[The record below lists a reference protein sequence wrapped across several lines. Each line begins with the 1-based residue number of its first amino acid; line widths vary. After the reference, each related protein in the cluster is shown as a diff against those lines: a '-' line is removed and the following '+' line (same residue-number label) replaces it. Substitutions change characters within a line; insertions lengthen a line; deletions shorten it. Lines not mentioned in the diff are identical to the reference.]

1 MKNFIDSEEKRRS
14 LLERREFV
22 STVLKT
28 IGISSLLTIP
38 GIGMSAVLV
47 NEHRDYTVQE
57 VIDLI
62 LREIPGAPF
71 KETVDTIKSGVPDQ
85 KVTGI
90 VTTMFATVEVIRAT
104 ARLGANFIIAH
115 EPTFYNHLDDTNWVQ
130 ENAVVKQKQEL
141 LKKYNI
147 AIWRFHDYW
156 HAYRPDGILTG
167 VLKELRLE
175 KYKTA
180 NENLLL
186 TPPLSLKVLI
196 DLLKE
201 RLGIKKLR
209 VIGDLSQVC
218 KRIAILPGAA
228 GGQTQI
234 AFIEK
239 ERPDVFICGEVH
251 EWETAEYIRDAR
263 QMGSKTSLIIL
274 GHAVS
279 EEPGMNWLVQWL
291 HPKIP
296 EIKITHIA
304 SKDPFLWI

>member
-1 MKNFIDSEEKRRS
+1 MKNFVESEEKRRL

-38 GIGMSAVLV
+38 GIGISAAWA
-47 NEHRDYTVQE
+47 NDRRDYTVQE

-62 LREIPGAPF
+62 LKEIPGTPI
-71 KETVDTIKSGVPDQ
+71 KDTVDTIKSGAPDQ
-85 KVTGI
+85 KVTSI

-115 EPTFYNHLDDTNWVQ
+115 EPTFYNHLDDTNWLQ
-130 ENAVVKQKQEL
+130 QNAVVKQKQEL
-141 LKKYNI
+141 LQKHNI

-180 NENLLL
+180 NEHLLL

-209 VIGDLSQVC
+209 VIGDLSQIC

-239 ERPDVFICGEVH
+239 EKPDVFICGEVH

-263 QMGSKTSLIIL
+263 QMGSKTSLMIL
-274 GHAVS
+274 GHSVS

-291 HPKIP
+291 QPKIP

>member
-1 MKNFIDSEEKRRS
+1 MKNFVESEEKRRS

-38 GIGMSAVLV
+38 GIGISAAWA
-47 NEHRDYTVQE
+47 NDRRDYTVQE

-62 LREIPGAPF
+62 LKEIPGAPF
-71 KETVDTIKSGVPDQ
+71 KETVDTIKSGTPDQ

-104 ARLGANFIIAH
+104 ARLGANFIVAH

-130 ENAVVKQKQEL
+130 QNAVVKQKQEL
-141 LKKYNI
+141 LQKHNI

-180 NENLLL
+180 NEHLLL

-209 VIGDLSQVC
+209 VIGDLSQIC

-239 ERPDVFICGEVH
+239 EKPDVFICGEVH

-274 GHAVS
+274 GHSVS

-291 HPKIP
+291 QPKIP

>member
-1 MKNFIDSEEKRRS
+1 MKNFVESEEKRRL

-28 IGISSLLTIP
+28 IGISSLLTSP
-38 GIGMSAVLV
+38 GIGISAAWA
-47 NEHRDYTVQE
+47 NDRRDYTVQE

-62 LREIPGAPF
+62 LKEIPGTPI
-71 KETVDTIKSGVPDQ
+71 KDTVDTIKSGAPDQ
-85 KVTGI
+85 KVTSI

-115 EPTFYNHLDDTNWVQ
+115 EPTFYNHLDDTNWLQ
-130 ENAVVKQKQEL
+130 QNAVVKQKQEL
-141 LKKYNI
+141 LQKHNI

-180 NENLLL
+180 NEHLLL

-209 VIGDLSQVC
+209 VIGDLSQIC

-239 ERPDVFICGEVH
+239 EKPDVFICGEVH

-263 QMGSKTSLIIL
+263 QMGSKTSLMIL
-274 GHAVS
+274 GHSVS

-291 HPKIP
+291 QPKIP